1 MDPTLPASQLVRS
14 VSQCYVIIMLVNTS
28 GGGGGEIKSLP
39 FPGGLIWVEVMNIS
53 LDLFLIESHLDQD
66 NIRFTLIKSIQ
77 REEKSV

>member
-1 MDPTLPASQLVRS
+1 
-14 VSQCYVIIMLVNTS
+14 
-28 GGGGGEIKSLP
+28 
-39 FPGGLIWVEVMNIS
+39 MNIS